1 MSGLQ
6 VLKRGRW
13 EEEVQRSSL
22 YTAVQ
27 GLQVFRAQCVGVS
40 RTVHPFLIPRGIQLN
55 DSVFV
60 WTDSSTQRDG
70 LSQRDKA
77 VRWEVGLWNHVKK
90 GHVMRDRIFGI
101 FYQLTNQL
109 PAAALSLL
117 GMLAGWDLLL
127 PGSSVGTHHTQHIIS
142 VGAPQPRYQ
151 NHSLLKYPLAL
162 CHSLLRKS
170 GGPGVL
176 KAVIQS
182 KWCAKDCWTAR
193 QVRGQMLDCTARSQ
207 GARASL
213 PESKHFTW

>member
-1 MSGLQ
+1 M
-6 VLKRGRW
+6 
-13 EEEVQRSSL
+13 EH
-22 YTAVQ
+22 
-27 GLQVFRAQCVGVS
+27 VGVTGAREGPLGRRGAKIFPLYS
-40 RTVHPFLIPRGIQLN
+40 CARVTGVSGTVYRCEQDCSSFPYPRGILLN
-55 DSVFV
+55 DLVFV
-60 WTDSSTQRDG
+60 WTDSSTQKDG
-70 LSQRDKA
+70 LCQRDKA
-77 VRWEVGLWNHVKK
+77 VRWEVGLWNRVKK

-127 PGSSVGTHHTQHIIS
+127 PGSSVGTHHTQPIIS
-142 VGAPQPRYQ
+142 VGAPQPRYH
-151 NHSLLKYPLAL
+151 NHSLLKHPLAL

-176 KAVIQS
+176 KAVIQW

-193 QVRGQMLDCTARSQ
+193 QVHGQMLDCTARSQ
-207 GARASL
+207 GASL